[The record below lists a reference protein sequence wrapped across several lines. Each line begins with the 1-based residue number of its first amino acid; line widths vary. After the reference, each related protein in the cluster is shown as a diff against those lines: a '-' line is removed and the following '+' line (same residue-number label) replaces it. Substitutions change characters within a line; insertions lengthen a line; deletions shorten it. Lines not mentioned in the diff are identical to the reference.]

1 MSDKAHYV
9 GDYRAHIAC
18 LNNAH
23 GLLAAVLLWR
33 PRPVAIMDASG
44 AWIDG
49 TRVRGSR
56 IHALAMSGITAAA
69 RAFNLLRGHLQT
81 KGGQGLAIGSD
92 ATITRSAGGS
102 FIAEGYQ
109 PGQRVLLL
117 DTDPAAEDGGLATQ
131 ILNRRVATITGVA
144 AQTLTF
150 AAGTFVTGQAA
161 LAATV
166 GLYRVAGIGGAIPTD
181 INNGNAQGKY
191 PVSLLNQVVM
201 PWTAAKP
208 DGAVLM
214 GPNHVLLA
222 SVAGTAL
229 PAGETLDFVTEGGDY

>member
-1 MSDKAHYV
+1 MADKAHYV

-23 GLLAAVLLWR
+23 GLIAAVPLWR
-33 PRPVAIMDASG
+33 PKPAAIMDANG

-49 TRVRGSR
+49 TRLRGSR
-56 IHALAMSGITAAA
+56 IHAIAMSCITAAA
-69 RAFNLLRGHLQT
+69 RAFNMLRGHLQT
-81 KGGQGLAIGSD
+81 KGGQGLAIGTD
-92 ATITRSAGGS
+92 ATITRTSGS
-102 FIAEGYQ
+102 FVADGYQ

-117 DTDPAAEDGGLATQ
+117 DTDLAAEDGGLATQ
-131 ILNRRVATITGVA
+131 ILNRRVATVTGVA

-150 AAGTFVTGQAA
+150 AAGTFLAGQAP
-161 LAATV
+161 LTATT
-166 GLYRVAGIGGAIPTD
+166 GLYRVAGIGAAIPTD
-181 INNGNAQGKY
+181 VNNGNAQGKY
-191 PVSLLNQVVM
+191 PVSLLNQVAM

-222 SVAGTAL
+222 SVAGAAL
-229 PAGETLDFVTEGGDY
+229 PAGETIDFVTEGGDY